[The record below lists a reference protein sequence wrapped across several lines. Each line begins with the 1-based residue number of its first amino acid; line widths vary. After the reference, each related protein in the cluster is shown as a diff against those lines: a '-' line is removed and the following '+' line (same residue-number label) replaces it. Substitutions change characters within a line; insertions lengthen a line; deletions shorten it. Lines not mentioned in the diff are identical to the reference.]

1 MILPFS
7 LIERVAIGPQP
18 DAADAS
24 VLDFNDGRRLS
35 RRQLTESVLVL
46 ASVGKG
52 KTTLAK
58 TFGRALL
65 RDHCGGLVLTVKSS
79 QVDEIRAMCVAE
91 ERVFDLI
98 EFGPGCGHVFNP
110 LQGEESSA
118 EAAALLVEIADL
130 LAARGNRGGG
140 ENESFWREQLSIILR
155 NVFVL

>member
-79 QVDEIRAMCVAE
+79 QVDETFAR
-91 ERVFDLI
+91 DLA
-98 EFGPGCGHVFNP
+98 H
-110 LQGEESSA
+110 
-118 EAAALLVEIADL
+118 ALAPRQ
-130 LAARGNRGGG
+130 RG
-140 ENESFWREQLSIILR
+140 
-155 NVFVL
+155 